1 VLKAAFKSLLAH
13 KTRLVLT
20 AVSIILGVAFI
31 AGTYIYTDTT
41 NEAFSG
47 IMDDAFSG
55 LDVVVTGDSEFT
67 FSGTGIYFD
76 ESLVDDIAAVDGVE
90 RVIPSVDGIG
100 TQILDP
106 DGEAIGGGGPPQLS
120 GYLPEDLA
128 GVGGIVMRDGRPP
141 AAGDEVAIDA
151 RSAEAGGYAVGDTV
165 PIVSQAIPVTEFT
178 LAGIMSFGE
187 ADNLGGATLA
197 FFDLPTA
204 QAVLGQEG
212 KVTGAGVLAAPG
224 TDAADLT
231 TRIGDVLPD
240 NAKAQTAQ
248 SAAEEQAAEFQQAL
262 GFFNTFLLVFGFI
275 ALFVGAFIIYNTF
288 QIVIAQ
294 RARELALMRAIG
306 STRSQVVWAV
316 LVEALIIGAVASLIG
331 VAVGAGL
338 AMALRAALDSF
349 GIALPGGGLVIQPRT
364 VVIALLVGIVV
375 TVLSALAPALHAS
388 RVPPVAAMRQDAL
401 RPERRASVWRAVIG
415 VALLLVGAGS
425 LYTGLFGDVDNTTA
439 ALSSVGLGA
448 ALILVAA
455 YVLSAFIAEPI
466 TRLVGAPLA
475 RLQGVPGRLAQR
487 NAGRSPRRT
496 TATAAAIMIGIAL
509 ITLVTVLTASVRDTI
524 DDVFTGGVNGE
535 VIATSVDQFSFTG
548 FPTSFGDTAV
558 ALPEVAAASRL
569 QLGAVILDGTEN
581 FVNGID
587 DSFQDLF
594 DIESVQGTITPSD
607 TGLVVPVNMAEE
619 NEWALG
625 TPLELTFEQ
634 TGAQTFTVEGIVD
647 SRVVDS
653 MAIGRSAFDANYAI
667 PTDGQIYFRLSE
679 GISPEEGV
687 AAIQAVAADYPSV
700 KVQTVEAQSEEL
712 QDSIGTVLSLL
723 TALLGLTILISLFG
737 VMNTLLLSV
746 YERTGEIGLLRAVGL
761 DRPQTR
767 RMIRSEAAIIAILG
781 ALLGVGLGILFGWAV
796 VRALAEEGFTG
807 FSVPVVSLLVWIAI
821 TAVLAVVFALLP
833 AWRASRLDVLE
844 AIGYE

>member
-1 VLKAAFKSLLAH
+1 
-13 KTRLVLT
+13 
-20 AVSIILGVAFI
+20 
-31 AGTYIYTDTT
+31 
-41 NEAFSG
+41 
-47 IMDDAFSG
+47 MDDAFSG

-67 FSGTGIYFD
+67 LSGTGIYFD

-120 GYLPEDLA
+120 GYLPEDLSGA
-128 GVGGIVMRDGRPP
+128 GGIVMREGRPP
-141 AAGDEVAIDA
+141 ASGDEVAIDA

-165 PIVSQAIPVTEFT
+165 PIVSQAIPVTDFT
-178 LAGIMSFGE
+178 LSGIMSFGE

-224 TDAADLT
+224 TDATDLT
-231 TRIGDVLPD
+231 DRIGEILPD

-248 SAAEEQAAEFQQAL
+248 SAAEEQAGEFQEAL
-262 GFFNTFLLVFGFI
+262 SFFNTFLLVFGFI

-306 STRSQVVWAV
+306 STRGQVVRAV
-316 LVEALIIGAVASLIG
+316 LVEALIIGAVASVIG
-331 VAVGAGL
+331 VVVGAGL
-338 AMALRAALDSF
+338 ALALRAALDSF
-349 GIALPGGGLVIQPRT
+349 GIALPSGGLVIQPRT

-388 RVPPVAAMRQDAL
+388 RVPPVAAMRQDAQ

-415 VALLLVGAGS
+415 IALLLVGAAS
-425 LYTGLFGDVDNTTA
+425 MYTGLFGDVDNTTA
-439 ALSSVGLGA
+439 ALSSIGLGA
-448 ALILVAA
+448 ALILIAA
-455 YVLSAFIAEPI
+455 YVLSAFIAAPI
-466 TRLVGAPLA
+466 TRFLGAPLA

-524 DDVFTGGVNGE
+524 DDVFTGGVNGD
-535 VIATSVDQFSFTG
+535 VVAASADQFSFTG
-548 FPTSFGDTAV
+548 FPTAFGDA
-558 ALPEVAAASRL
+558 AGQLPEVAAMSRL
-569 QLGAVILDGTEN
+569 QLGAAIRGSTEV

-587 DSFQDLF
+587 DEFEDLF
-594 DIESVQGTITPSD
+594 QVDSLDGTLVP
-607 TGLVVPVNMAEE
+607 GEAGVVVPVRLAESE
-619 NEWALG
+619 EWSVGDEVDLI
-625 TPLELTFEQ
+625 FEQ

-647 SRVVDS
+647 SPIIDTF
-653 MAIGRSAFDANYAI
+653 AIGRDAFAANYAI
-667 PTDGQIYFRLSE
+667 PTDGQIYFRLAE
-679 GISPEEGV
+679 GVAPEEGV
-687 AAIQAVAADYPSV
+687 AAIDAVAADYPSV
-700 KVQTVEAQSEEL
+700 KVQTLEAQSEEL

-767 RMIRSEAAIIAILG
+767 RMIRSEAAIIAVLG
-781 ALLGVGLGILFGWAV
+781 AVLGVGLGILFAWAV
-796 VRALAEEGFTG
+796 VQALAEEGFTG
-807 FSVPVVSLLVWIAI
+807 FSIPGVSLLVWIAV

-833 AWRASRLDVLE
+833 AWRASRLDVLD
-844 AIGYE
+844 AIAYE